1 MSNHKTSRSMAVASM
16 VIRGAYFYIHE
27 KRTKDAKK
35 VAIPEDQQKYEFV
48 GLIPKLDADP
58 AKCTNYRF
66 FSDLAMSAVQGQEE
80 WRGNWP
86 AGGNWPVKD
95 GDDPVKS
102 AKYPWQKGY
111 WVINFSTNFPPKVA
125 TQMSGPRQEIPAR
138 RIGTTDLY
146 KSGDHCV
153 VSTYAFTYDNKTRGV
168 KFDMEGILFIS
179 PGEVIGTASRSVDDM
194 FGNVAGAAT
203 QPPGMASVAPAPGYA
218 PPPGA
223 VTVASPAIAPPPPS
237 PAPQYAAAPPMAP
250 VAPAPGAYAPPPMP
264 PGVPAAPMP
273 SAAPIPP
280 AAPVASAPGLPPFPG
295 R

>member
-27 KRTKDAKK
+27 KRTKDANK
-35 VAIPEDQQKYEFV
+35 APIPEDQQKYEFV
-48 GLIPKLDADP
+48 GLIPKLNADP
-58 AKCTNYRF
+58 AQCANYRF
-66 FSDLAMSAVQGQEE
+66 FSDLAMQAVQGQEE

-86 AGGNWPVKD
+86 AGGNWPIKD

-111 WVINFSTNFPPKVA
+111 WVINFSSNFPPKVA
-125 TQMSGPRQEIPAR
+125 TQMSGPRQEILAR
-138 RIGTTDLY
+138 RIGATDLY

-194 FGNVAGAAT
+194 FGNVAGASSAPVGG
-203 QPPGMASVAPAPGYA
+203 PPPMAPAAPAAPQYAAAPPVAP
-218 PPPGA
+218 
-223 VTVASPAIAPPPPS
+223 TMAPPPPS
-237 PAPQYAAAPPMAP
+237 PAPQYAATPPMAP
-250 VAPAPGAYAPPPMP
+250 VAPAP
-264 PGVPAAPMP
+264 AAPMP
-273 SAAPIPP
+273 PVGGPPMPP

>member
-1 MSNHKTSRSMAVASM
+1 MAHKTSRSLAMPSM

-27 KRTKDAKK
+27 KRTKDAAK
-35 VAIPEDQQKYEFV
+35 APIPEDQQKYEFV
-48 GLIPKLDADP
+48 GLIPKLNPDP
-58 AKCTNYRF
+58 AQCANYRF

-86 AGGNWPVKD
+86 AGGNWPIKD

-102 AKYPWQKGY
+102 AKYPWQKGS
-111 WVINFSTNFPPKVA
+111 WVINFSTNFAPKVA

-168 KFDMEGILFIS
+168 KFDMEGVLFIS

-194 FGNVAGAAT
+194 FGSAAPSAT
-203 QPPGMASVAPAPGYA
+203 PAPGPAPAA
-218 PPPGA
+218 PPMAPIA
-223 VTVASPAIAPPPPS
+223 APVAAS
-237 PAPQYAAAPPMAP
+237 PAPQYAPPPAAAP
-250 VAPAPGAYAPPPMP
+250 VAPAPTYAASSPVAPMAPVGGPPMP
-264 PGVPAAPMP
+264 PVGVGAP
-273 SAAPIPP
+273 
-280 AAPVASAPGLPPFPG
+280 SAPGLPPFPG